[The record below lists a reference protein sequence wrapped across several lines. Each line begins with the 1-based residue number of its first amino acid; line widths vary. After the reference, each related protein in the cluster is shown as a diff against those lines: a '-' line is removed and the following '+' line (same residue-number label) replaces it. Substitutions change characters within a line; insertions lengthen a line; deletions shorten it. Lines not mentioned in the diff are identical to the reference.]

1 MQVESY
7 HYRYQTVCFINSERV
22 RSKVFL
28 ERGLPQHKVSSLSLR
43 HNIITTPYRS
53 TPCDST
59 RDQTQVL
66 QNHSI
71 MSVHSHHK
79 LTSCV

>member
-28 ERGLPQHKVSSLSLR
+28 ERGLPQHKVS
-43 HNIITTPYRS
+43 